1 VQRKRIGRRLFSV
14 ADRRF
19 FGSVSC
25 FTGKTGFASI
35 GYHLSQSPLIEAQ
48 GALSMDYTR
57 LRKRLRNFAYAQN
70 GSYWELTGANRTV
83 NLANQERTRKTK
95 TPSITMGFCILGGY
109 IPAFEVRL
117 QRAVMPCD

>member
-1 VQRKRIGRRLFSV
+1 
-14 ADRRF
+14 
-19 FGSVSC
+19 
-25 FTGKTGFASI
+25 
-35 GYHLSQSPLIEAQ
+35 
-48 GALSMDYTR
+48 MDYTR